1 MISVLK
7 EEFEVVQDPR
17 VSGRTRHLLIDIL
30 VIGVLAVICGVDTWE
45 EMHEFGQSR
54 RKWLKRFLELPNGI
68 PSHDTFLRIFS
79 IINPKDFEL
88 AFMNWVKRI
97 KKFKKRETDTICVD
111 RKSIRG
117 TSIAKMGAGCKGL
130 HLVSA
135 WSTRHGLVG
144 QAKAKGRGYGELAAA
159 IEILSALEI

>member
-1 MISVLK
+1 MRMISVLK

-30 VIGVLAVICGVDTWE
+30 VIGVLAVICGVETWE
-45 EMHEFGQSR
+45 ELHEFGQSR
-54 RKWLKRFLELPNGI
+54 RKWLKRFLELSNGI

-97 KKFKKRETDTICVD
+97 KKFKKRETDTIW
-111 RKSIRG
+111 RR
-117 TSIAKMGAGCKGL
+117 
-130 HLVSA
+130 
-135 WSTRHGLVG
+135 R
-144 QAKAKGRGYGELAAA
+144 
-159 IEILSALEI
+159 